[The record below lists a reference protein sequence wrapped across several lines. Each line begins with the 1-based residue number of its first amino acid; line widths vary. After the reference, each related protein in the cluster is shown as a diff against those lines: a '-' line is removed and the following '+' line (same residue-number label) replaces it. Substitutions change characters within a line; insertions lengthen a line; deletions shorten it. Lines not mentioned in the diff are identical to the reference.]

1 MKTGALH
8 LESLNDGR
16 RWILDGAT
24 VPDVTAHPAFRNFTA
39 TAAGFF
45 DAIAAPDNQ
54 AVMSFE
60 SPSSG
65 TRVGRHW
72 QLPATRDELLGIR
85 AHMQA
90 MAALSCGM
98 VGRSPDHV
106 AAALVGMVMG
116 IEVFERHDPRGAS
129 ALLEYFRHARD
140 NDLYLSY
147 VIVNPQADRSKS
159 AAGQAGGDL
168 VARIVDE
175 DAQGITIRGAKMLAT
190 SAVAANE
197 ILISGIQPLM
207 PGDEDYA
214 FTAALPVA
222 TPGLSLM
229 SRRSY
234 EAMATSEFDNP
245 LSYRFDENDAV
256 AHFDNVRIP
265 HDRVFLKRNLAA
277 AAAQWHDTR
286 AHVYQNYQSL
296 VRLTVKLRFLL
307 GMAHRIA
314 EVNGTLGLPQVRD
327 TLGALAAKV
336 SLMDAA
342 LAGMEAAGE
351 PYQGCFV
358 PNRSMLCAG
367 QAAAQRLYPE
377 MMHTLRELAGGGLI
391 MLPSSAQ
398 DLMHLASR
406 SLVERTQHS
415 PAASP
420 LERVKFF
427 KLVWDAVGSEFGSRH
442 LQYEMFYSGAPFVI
456 NAHNYRFY
464 DWQGAVGMVSDF
476 MGSYGTPPVTAP
488 ATTPAGG

>member
-1 MKTGALH
+1 MKTGAQH
-8 LESLNDGR
+8 LQALDDGR
-16 RWILDGAT
+16 CWMLDGVA
-24 VPDVTAHPAFRNFTA
+24 VPDVTVHPAFRNFTA

-45 DAIAAPDNQ
+45 DAIAAPQNQ
-54 AVMSFE
+54 ALMSFE

-65 TRVGRHW
+65 ARVGRHW
-72 QLPATRDELLGIR
+72 QLPATRDELLGVR

-90 MAALSCGM
+90 LAALSCGM

-116 IEVFERHDPRGAS
+116 IEVFERHDPRGAA
-129 ALLEYFRHARD
+129 ALLDYFRHARD
-140 NDLYLSY
+140 KDLYLSY
-147 VIVNPQADRSKS
+147 VIVNPQADRSRG

-197 ILISGIQPLM
+197 ILVSGIQPLA
-207 PGDEDYA
+207 PGDEAYA

-222 TPGLSLM
+222 TPGLTLM

-234 EAMATSEFDNP
+234 EAMAASEFDNP
-245 LSYRFDENDAV
+245 LSFRFDENDAV
-256 AHFDNVRIP
+256 AHFDDVRIP
-265 HDRVFLKRNLAA
+265 HERVFLKRNLAA

-314 EVNGTLGLPQVRD
+314 EVNGTVAMPQVRD

-336 SLMDAA
+336 TLMDAA

-351 PYQGCFV
+351 AYRGCFV

-377 MMHTLRELAGGGLI
+377 VVHALRELAGGGLI
-391 MLPSSAQ
+391 MLPSSVQ
-398 DLMHLASR
+398 DLLHPATR

-442 LQYEMFYSGAPFVI
+442 LQYEMFYSGAAFVI
-456 NAHNYRFY
+456 NGHNYRFY
-464 DWQGAVGMVSDF
+464 DWAGAVGMVGDF
-476 MGSYGTPPVTAP
+476 MRGYETPPLGGVHGAP
-488 ATTPAGG
+488 

>member
-1 MKTGALH
+1 
-8 LESLNDGR
+8 
-16 RWILDGAT
+16 
-24 VPDVTAHPAFRNFTA
+24 
-39 TAAGFF
+39 
-45 DAIAAPDNQ
+45 
-54 AVMSFE
+54 
-60 SPSSG
+60 
-65 TRVGRHW
+65 
-72 QLPATRDELLGIR
+72 
-85 AHMQA
+85 
-90 MAALSCGM
+90 
-98 VGRSPDHV
+98 
-106 AAALVGMVMG
+106 
-116 IEVFERHDPRGAS
+116 
-129 ALLEYFRHARD
+129 
-140 NDLYLSY
+140 
-147 VIVNPQADRSKS
+147 
-159 AAGQAGGDL
+159 
-168 VARIVDE
+168 
-175 DAQGITIRGAKMLAT
+175 
-190 SAVAANE
+190 
-197 ILISGIQPLM
+197 
-207 PGDEDYA
+207 
-214 FTAALPVA
+214 
-222 TPGLSLM
+222 
-229 SRRSY
+229 
-234 EAMATSEFDNP
+234 MATSEFDNP
-245 LSYRFDENDAV
+245 LSFRFDENDAV

-314 EVNGTLGLPQVRD
+314 EVNGTLGLPQMRD

-476 MGSYGTPPVTAP
+476 MGSYGTPPIMAP